1 MMDTIFNI
9 ILNKHLWWILFFIR
23 YHFCFLFLIL
33 LLINIYSGHYFF
45 YLISFLFLIL
55 YKHLRWELFFLFDI
69 NHILINGF
77 SLIYGLIS
85 SVSNSASP
93 YPGKDFTI
101 ILLLL
106 SIWLACFFYISSNP
120 FLFNFSVIHP

>member
-9 ILNKHLWWILFFIR
+9 ILNKHLWWILFFIW
-23 YHFCFLFLIL
+23 YHFYFLFLVL
-33 LLINIYSGHYFF
+33 LLINIYNGHYFF

-55 YKHLRWELFFLFDI
+55 NKHLRSEIFFLFDI

-85 SVSNSASP
+85 FFFKSAFP
-93 YPGKDFTI
+93 CPGKDFTI
-101 ILLLL
+101 ILFLLN
-106 SIWLACFFYISSNP
+106 IWLACFFDISSNP